1 MDDTAVQTSPSKTA
15 TPPAPPP
22 TPENEPV
29 TLVRR
34 QNLVMRIF
42 RALGSMRI
50 TVALL
55 AMGLVLVYAGTAA
68 QMNEGIWTVVHK
80 YFRSFFV
87 LIPFATLIQP
97 FMILLKPNGKVDL
110 PGVLPFPGGFT
121 IGAAMLVN
129 MIFAYCFRYP
139 NWTWKRS
146 GVLLLHAG
154 LIVMLSSEVI
164 SRYGASEGHMTIDE
178 GASSSF
184 VSDYRSAELAV
195 TIPCEDDPKFENM
208 ITVPAALLKKNKV
221 IRDNALPFE
230 MEVVQFMVNSTKMR
244 NTNPDETNPATS
256 GIGRDSDLIVT
267 DAPEVSGTEGSEID
281 YPSAYVTFKTKDQQ
295 TLGTYLLS
303 TQLRN
308 PQVITVDGKQYSV
321 ALQFKRTYLPYSLH
335 LIEFKF
341 DKHPGTKM
349 ASNYSSNVRLEDPE
363 HHEKRDITIK
373 MNDPLRHRGET
384 FYQADFD
391 HNTEKTTDLQ
401 VVHNPGRWLPY
412 ISCVMVAAGM
422 LLHFGFALNRFLGRR
437 RVS

>member
-1 MDDTAVQTSPSKTA
+1 MDETAVQTSPTKTA
-15 TPPAPPP
+15 PLPNSP
-22 TPENEPV
+22 TLEHEPSPV
-29 TLVRR
+29 VRR
-34 QNLVMRIF
+34 QNPVIRVF

-50 TVALL
+50 TVTLL

-87 LIPFATLIQP
+87 LIPFTTLIQP
-97 FMILLKPNGKVDL
+97 FAKVQI

-121 IGAAMLVN
+121 IGAAMLAN

-139 NWTWKRS
+139 NWTWKRC
-146 GVLLLHAG
+146 GVLLLHTG

-195 TIPCEDDPKFENM
+195 ALPCEDDPKFENVV
-208 ITVPAALLKKNKV
+208 TVPGSLLKKNKV
-221 IRDNALPFE
+221 LRDNALPFE
-230 MEVVQFMVNSTKMR
+230 IEVVQYMANSTKMR
-244 NTNPDETNPATS
+244 NTKPDEQNPATA
-256 GIGRDSDLIVT
+256 GIGRVGDLIVA
-267 DAPEVSGTEGSEID
+267 DAPEVNGTEGSEID
-281 YPSAYVTFKTKDQQ
+281 YPSAYVTFKTKDQE

-303 TQLRN
+303 TQLRY
-308 PQVITVDGKQYSV
+308 PQSITVDGKKYSV
-321 ALQFKRTYLPYSLH
+321 ALQFKRSYLPYSLH

-341 DKHPGTKM
+341 DKHPGTRM
-349 ASNYSSNVRLEDPE
+349 ASNYSSLVRLEDPE
-363 HHEKRDITIK
+363 KHENREIEIK

-384 FYQADFD
+384 FSQADYD

-401 VVHNPGRWLPY
+401 VVQNPGRWLPY

-422 LLHFGFALNRFLGRR
+422 LMHFGIALNRFLARR

>member
-1 MDDTAVQTSPSKTA
+1 MDDTAVQTSPSK
-15 TPPAPPP
+15 APPP
-22 TPENEPV
+22 PLETVTPTQEPSL
-29 TLVRR
+29 LVRK
-34 QNLVMRIF
+34 QNPIIRIF

-50 TVALL
+50 TVTLL

-68 QMNEGIWTVVHK
+68 QMNQGIWTVVHS
-80 YFRSFFV
+80 YFRSFYV
-87 LIPFATLIQP
+87 LIPFSTLIRP
-97 FMILLKPNGKVDL
+97 FAIMFESPEKVTL

-121 IGAAMLVN
+121 IGAAMLLN

-178 GASSSF
+178 GASSSS

-195 TIPCEDDPKFENM
+195 TLPCEDDPKFENRV
-208 ITVPAALLKKNKV
+208 TVPASLLKKNKV
-221 IRDNALPFE
+221 VRDNALPFE
-230 MEVVQFMVNSTKMR
+230 IELVEFMVNSTKMR
-244 NTNPDETNPATS
+244 NANPDEQNPATA
-256 GIGRDSDLIVT
+256 GIGRDSDLIVKE
-267 DAPEVSGTEGSEID
+267 APEVNGTAGSEID

-303 TQLRN
+303 TQLRY
-308 PQVITVDGKQYSV
+308 PQTITVDGKQYSV

-341 DKHPGTKM
+341 DKHPGTKV
-349 ASNYSSNVRLEDPE
+349 ASNYSSLVRLDDPAGGGRE
-363 HHEKRDITIK
+363 ITIK

-391 HNTEKTTDLQ
+391 HDTEKTTDLQ

-412 ISCVMVAAGM
+412 ISCVMVATGM
-422 LLHFGFALNRFLGRR
+422 LFHFGIALNRFLERR
-437 RVS
+437 RTA